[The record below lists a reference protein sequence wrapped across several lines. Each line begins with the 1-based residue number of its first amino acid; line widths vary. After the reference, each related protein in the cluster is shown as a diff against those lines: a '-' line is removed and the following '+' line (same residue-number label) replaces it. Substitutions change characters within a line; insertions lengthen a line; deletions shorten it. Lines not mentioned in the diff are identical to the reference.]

1 MEAKIFTGLVG
12 WRDFSESLSST
23 KHRCGVFW
31 RPDFSRAHFFPLL
44 PHSSFFPLPRDAL
57 LLKIISFF
65 SKVSQR
71 ARGSK
76 AELAHKVPSAGWET
90 RETSEGGSAFGRA
103 ARAPIDFNSRRV
115 EEGW

>member
-1 MEAKIFTGLVG
+1 MT
-12 WRDFSESLSST
+12 
-23 KHRCGVFW
+23 
-31 RPDFSRAHFFPLL
+31 
-44 PHSSFFPLPRDAL
+44 
-57 LLKIISFF
+57 
-65 SKVSQR
+65 QR
-71 ARGSK
+71 ASK

>member
-44 PHSSFFPLPRDAL
+44 PHSAFFPLPRDAL
-57 LLKIISFF
+57 LLKIISFLWE
-65 SKVSQR
+65 VSQR
-71 ARGSK
+71 
-76 AELAHKVPSAGWET
+76 
-90 RETSEGGSAFGRA
+90 
-103 ARAPIDFNSRRV
+103 
-115 EEGW
+115 